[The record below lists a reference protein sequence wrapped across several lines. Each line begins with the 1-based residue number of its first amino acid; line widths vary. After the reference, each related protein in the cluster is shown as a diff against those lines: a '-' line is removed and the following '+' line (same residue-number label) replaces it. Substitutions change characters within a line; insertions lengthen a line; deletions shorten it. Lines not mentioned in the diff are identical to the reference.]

1 MNVENKL
8 NDLLNE
14 FKTSN
19 AKEIADHLDI
29 SIQHQDFK
37 AKTLDSRLMIVDS
50 KGYIF
55 VRSDLDCAYENF
67 LIAHELGH
75 YVLHYDENISFNF
88 LRRVYKTR
96 LEREANEFAIKL
108 LMYEELH
115 NIKDIENIEFI
126 VKEKGIPLKV
136 WYSLNEKSLGDENIE
151 INYWCMYGYNY
162 VYTHSCCYH
171 IFY

>member
-1 MNVENKL
+1 MNINSKIEAL
-8 NDLLNE
+8 FYE

-19 AKEIADHLDI
+19 VKEIADHLDV
-29 SIQHQDFK
+29 SIQYQDFK

-55 VRSDLDCAYENF
+55 VRNDLDCAYENF

-75 YVLHYDENISFNF
+75 YVLHFDKDISFNF

-96 LEREANEFAIKL
+96 LEREANEFAIRL

-115 NIKDIENIEFI
+115 NIKELENIEFI
-126 VKEKGIPLKV
+126 VKEKGIPLKI
-136 WYSLNEKSLGDENIE
+136 WYSLNEKIRRLKQWNQLLI
-151 INYWCMYGYNY
+151 Y
-162 VYTHSCCYH
+162 VWL
-171 IFY
+171 

>member
-1 MNVENKL
+1 MNINSKIETL
-8 NDLLNE
+8 FYE

-19 AKEIADHLDI
+19 VKEIADHLDI

-96 LEREANEFAIKL
+96 LEREANEFAIRL

-115 NIKDIENIEFI
+115 NIKELENIEFI
-126 VKEKGIPLKV
+126 VKEKGIPLKI
-136 WYSLNEKSLGDENIE
+136 WYSLSEKITID
-151 INYWCMYGYNY
+151 
-162 VYTHSCCYH
+162 
-171 IFY
+171 

>member
-1 MNVENKL
+1 MNIEYKVK
-8 NDLLNE
+8 DLIKKYN
-14 FKTSN
+14 TSN
-19 AKEIADHLDI
+19 IKELVDHLDI
-29 SIQHQDFK
+29 SIEHQDFK

-75 YVLHYDENISFNF
+75 YVLHFDENISFNF

-96 LEREANEFAIKL
+96 LEREANEFAIRL

-115 NIKDIENIEFI
+115 NIKELENIEFI
-126 VKEKGIPLKV
+126 VKEKGITLKV
-136 WYSLNEKSLGDENIE
+136 WYSLNEKI
-151 INYWCMYGYNY
+151 I
-162 VYTHSCCYH
+162 
-171 IFY
+171 

>member
-1 MNVENKL
+1 MNIEYKVK
-8 NDLLNE
+8 DLIKKYN
-14 FKTSN
+14 TSN
-19 AKEIADHLDI
+19 IKELVDHLDI
-29 SIQHQDFK
+29 SIEYQDFK

-75 YVLHYDENISFNF
+75 YVLHHDENISFNF

-96 LEREANEFAIKL
+96 LEREANEFAIRL
-108 LMYEELH
+108 LMYKELH
-115 NIKDIENIEFI
+115 NIKELENIEFI

-136 WYSLNEKSLGDENIE
+136 WYSLNEKILG
-151 INYWCMYGYNY
+151 G
-162 VYTHSCCYH
+162 
-171 IFY
+171 

>member
-1 MNVENKL
+1 MNINSKIESL
-8 NDLLNE
+8 FYE

-19 AKEIADHLDI
+19 VKEIADHLAV
-29 SIQHQDFK
+29 SIQYQDFK

-55 VRSDLDCAYENF
+55 VRNDLDCAYENF

-75 YVLHYDENISFNF
+75 YVLHFDKDISFNF

-96 LEREANEFAIKL
+96 LEREANEFAIRL
-108 LMYEELH
+108 LMFEELH

-136 WYSLNEKSLGDENIE
+136 WYSLNEKITID
-151 INYWCMYGYNY
+151 
-162 VYTHSCCYH
+162 
-171 IFY
+171 

>member
-1 MNVENKL
+1 MNIEYKVKELIKKYN
-8 NDLLNE
+8 
-14 FKTSN
+14 TSN
-19 AKEIADHLDI
+19 VKELVDHLDI
-29 SIQHQDFK
+29 SIEYQNFK

-75 YVLHYDENISFNF
+75 YVLHHDENISFNF

-96 LEREANEFAIKL
+96 LEREANEFAIRL

-115 NIKDIENIEFI
+115 NIKELENIEFI

-136 WYSLNEKSLGDENIE
+136 WYSLNEKI
-151 INYWCMYGYNY
+151 I
-162 VYTHSCCYH
+162 
-171 IFY
+171 

>member
-1 MNVENKL
+1 MNIEYKVK
-8 NDLLNE
+8 DLIKKYN
-14 FKTSN
+14 TSN
-19 AKEIADHLDI
+19 IKELVDHLDI
-29 SIQHQDFK
+29 SIEYQDFK

-88 LRRVYKTR
+88 IRRVYKTR
-96 LEREANEFAIKL
+96 LEREANEFAIRL
-108 LMYEELH
+108 LMFEELH

-126 VKEKGIPLKV
+126 VKEKGIPLKI
-136 WYSLNEKSLGDENIE
+136 WYSLNEKI
-151 INYWCMYGYNY
+151 I
-162 VYTHSCCYH
+162 
-171 IFY
+171 

>member
-1 MNVENKL
+1 MNIEYKVK
-8 NDLLNE
+8 DLIKKYN
-14 FKTSN
+14 TSN
-19 AKEIADHLDI
+19 IKELVDHLDI
-29 SIQHQDFK
+29 SIEHQDFK

-75 YVLHYDENISFNF
+75 YVLHFDENISFNF

-96 LEREANEFAIKL
+96 LEREANEFAIRL

-136 WYSLNEKSLGDENIE
+136 WYSLNEKISE
-151 INYWCMYGYNY
+151 
-162 VYTHSCCYH
+162 V
-171 IFY
+171 

>member
-1 MNVENKL
+1 MNINSKIEAL
-8 NDLLNE
+8 FYE

-19 AKEIADHLDI
+19 VKEIADHLDV
-29 SIQHQDFK
+29 SIQYQDFK

-55 VRSDLDCAYENF
+55 VRNDLDCAYENF

-75 YVLHYDENISFNF
+75 YVLHFDKDISFNF

-96 LEREANEFAIKL
+96 LERESNEFAIRL

-115 NIKDIENIEFI
+115 NIKELENIEFI
-126 VKEKGIPLKV
+126 VKEKGIPLKI
-136 WYSLNEKSLGDENIE
+136 WYSLNEKIRRLKQ
-151 INYWCMYGYNY
+151 
-162 VYTHSCCYH
+162 
-171 IFY
+171 

>member
-19 AKEIADHLDI
+19 VKEIADHLDI

-55 VRSDLDCAYENF
+55 VRSNLNCAYENF

-75 YVLHYDENISFNF
+75 YVLHFDKDISFNF

-96 LEREANEFAIKL
+96 LEREANEFACRL

-136 WYSLNEKSLGDENIE
+136 WYSLNEKIMNDN
-151 INYWCMYGYNY
+151 
-162 VYTHSCCYH
+162 
-171 IFY
+171 

>member
-1 MNVENKL
+1 MNIEYKVK
-8 NDLLNE
+8 DLIKKYN
-14 FKTSN
+14 TSN
-19 AKEIADHLDI
+19 IKELVDHLDI
-29 SIQHQDFK
+29 SIEYQDFK

-75 YVLHYDENISFNF
+75 YVLHFDKGISFNF

-96 LEREANEFAIKL
+96 LEREANEFAIRL

-115 NIKDIENIEFI
+115 NIKELENIEFI
-126 VKEKGIPLKV
+126 VKEKGIPLKI
-136 WYSLNEKSLGDENIE
+136 WYSLNEKITID
-151 INYWCMYGYNY
+151 
-162 VYTHSCCYH
+162 
-171 IFY
+171 

>member
-1 MNVENKL
+1 MNIEYKVK
-8 NDLLNE
+8 DLIKKYN
-14 FKTSN
+14 TSN
-19 AKEIADHLDI
+19 IKELVDHLDI
-29 SIQHQDFK
+29 SIEHQDFK

-75 YVLHYDENISFNF
+75 YVLHFDENISFNF

-96 LEREANEFAIKL
+96 LEREANEFAIRL

-136 WYSLNEKSLGDENIE
+136 WYSLNEKI
-151 INYWCMYGYNY
+151 
-162 VYTHSCCYH
+162 
-171 IFY
+171 

>member
-1 MNVENKL
+1 MNIENQL

-14 FKTSN
+14 FKTLN
-19 AKEIADHLDI
+19 VKEIADLLNI
-29 SIQHQDFK
+29 SIQYQDFK

-75 YVLHYDENISFNF
+75 YVLHFDKDISFNF

-136 WYSLNEKSLGDENIE
+136 WYSPNEKI
-151 INYWCMYGYNY
+151 I
-162 VYTHSCCYH
+162 
-171 IFY
+171 

>member
-1 MNVENKL
+1 MNIEYKVK
-8 NDLLNE
+8 DLIKKYN
-14 FKTSN
+14 TSN
-19 AKEIADHLDI
+19 IKELVDHLDI
-29 SIQHQDFK
+29 SIEYQDFK
-37 AKTLDSRLMIVDS
+37 AKTLDSRLIIVDS

-75 YVLHYDENISFNF
+75 YVLHFDKDISFNF

-96 LEREANEFAIKL
+96 LEREANEFAIRL

-136 WYSLNEKSLGDENIE
+136 WYSLNEKILG
-151 INYWCMYGYNY
+151 G
-162 VYTHSCCYH
+162 
-171 IFY
+171 

>member
-1 MNVENKL
+1 MNINSKIETL
-8 NDLLNE
+8 FYE

-19 AKEIADHLDI
+19 VKEVADHLDV
-29 SIQHQDFK
+29 SIQYQDFK

-55 VRSDLDCAYENF
+55 VRNDLDCAYENF
-67 LIAHELGH
+67 LITHELGH
-75 YVLHYDENISFNF
+75 YVLHFDKDISFNF

-96 LEREANEFAIKL
+96 LEREANEFAIRL

-115 NIKDIENIEFI
+115 NIKELENIEFI

-136 WYSLNEKSLGDENIE
+136 WYSLNEKITID
-151 INYWCMYGYNY
+151 
-162 VYTHSCCYH
+162 
-171 IFY
+171 

>member
-19 AKEIADHLDI
+19 VKEIADHLDI

-37 AKTLDSRLMIVDS
+37 AKTLDSRLMIVDY

-75 YVLHYDENISFNF
+75 YVLHYDENISFHF

-96 LEREANEFAIKL
+96 LEREANEFAYRL
-108 LMYEELH
+108 LLNDELN
-115 NIKDIENIEFI
+115 NIKEIENIEFL
-126 VKEKGIPLKV
+126 VKEKGIPLKI
-136 WYSLNEKSLGDENIE
+136 WYSLEDSI
-151 INYWCMYGYNY
+151 
-162 VYTHSCCYH
+162 
-171 IFY
+171 

>member
-1 MNVENKL
+1 MNIEYKVK
-8 NDLLNE
+8 DLIKKNN
-14 FKTSN
+14 TSN
-19 AKEIADHLDI
+19 IKELVDHLDI
-29 SIQHQDFK
+29 SIEYQDFK

-75 YVLHYDENISFNF
+75 YVLHFDKDISFNF

-96 LEREANEFAIKL
+96 LEREANEFACRL
-108 LMYEELH
+108 LLHNELH
-115 NIKDIENIEFI
+115 NIKEIENIEFL

-136 WYSLNEKSLGDENIE
+136 WYSLNEKI
-151 INYWCMYGYNY
+151 
-162 VYTHSCCYH
+162 
-171 IFY
+171 

>member
-1 MNVENKL
+1 MNIEYKVK
-8 NDLLNE
+8 DLIKKYNI
-14 FKTSN
+14 SN
-19 AKEIADHLDI
+19 IKELVDHLDI
-29 SIQHQDFK
+29 SIEYQDFK
-37 AKTLDSRLMIVDS
+37 AKTLDSRLIIVDS

-96 LEREANEFAIKL
+96 LEREANEFAIRL
-108 LMYEELH
+108 LMFEELH

-136 WYSLNEKSLGDENIE
+136 WYSLNEKITID
-151 INYWCMYGYNY
+151 
-162 VYTHSCCYH
+162 
-171 IFY
+171 

>member
-1 MNVENKL
+1 MNIEYKVK
-8 NDLLNE
+8 DLIKKYN
-14 FKTSN
+14 TSN
-19 AKEIADHLDI
+19 IKELVDHLDI
-29 SIQHQDFK
+29 SIEYQDFK

-75 YVLHYDENISFNF
+75 YVLHHDENISFNF

-96 LEREANEFAIKL
+96 LEREANEFAIRL

-115 NIKDIENIEFI
+115 NIKELENIEFI

-136 WYSLNEKSLGDENIE
+136 WYSLNEKISE
-151 INYWCMYGYNY
+151 
-162 VYTHSCCYH
+162 V
-171 IFY
+171 

>member
-1 MNVENKL
+1 MNIEYKVK
-8 NDLLNE
+8 DLIKKYN
-14 FKTSN
+14 TSN
-19 AKEIADHLDI
+19 IKELVDHLDI
-29 SIQHQDFK
+29 SIEHQDFK

-75 YVLHYDENISFNF
+75 YVLHHDENISFNF

-96 LEREANEFAIKL
+96 LEREANEFAIRL

-115 NIKDIENIEFI
+115 NIKELENIEFI

-136 WYSLNEKSLGDENIE
+136 WYSLSEKITID
-151 INYWCMYGYNY
+151 
-162 VYTHSCCYH
+162 
-171 IFY
+171 

>member
-1 MNVENKL
+1 MNIEYKVK
-8 NDLLNE
+8 DLIKKYN
-14 FKTSN
+14 TSN
-19 AKEIADHLDI
+19 IKELVDHLDI
-29 SIQHQDFK
+29 SIEYQDFK

-75 YVLHYDENISFNF
+75 YVLHHDENISFNF

-96 LEREANEFAIKL
+96 LEREANEFAIRL
-108 LMYEELH
+108 LMYKELH
-115 NIKDIENIEFI
+115 NIKELENIEFI

-136 WYSLNEKSLGDENIE
+136 IYALNYE
-151 INYWCMYGYNY
+151 ILWG
-162 VYTHSCCYH
+162 
-171 IFY
+171 

>member
-1 MNVENKL
+1 MNGENKL

-19 AKEIADHLDI
+19 VKEIADHLDI

-37 AKTLDSRLMIVDS
+37 AKTLDSRLMIVDY

-75 YVLHYDENISFNF
+75 YVLHYDENISFHF

-96 LEREANEFAIKL
+96 LEREANEFAYRL
-108 LMYEELH
+108 LLNDELN
-115 NIKDIENIEFI
+115 NIKEIENIEFL
-126 VKEKGIPLKV
+126 VKEKGIPLKI
-136 WYSLNEKSLGDENIE
+136 WYSLKDSI
-151 INYWCMYGYNY
+151 
-162 VYTHSCCYH
+162 
-171 IFY
+171 

>member
-1 MNVENKL
+1 MNINSKIEAL
-8 NDLLNE
+8 FYE

-19 AKEIADHLDI
+19 VKEIADHLDV
-29 SIQHQDFK
+29 SIQYQDFK

-55 VRSDLDCAYENF
+55 VRNDLDCAYENF

-96 LEREANEFAIKL
+96 LEREANEFAIRL
-108 LMYEELH
+108 LMYKELH
-115 NIKDIENIEFI
+115 NIKELENIEFI
-126 VKEKGIPLKV
+126 VKEKGIPLKI
-136 WYSLNEKSLGDENIE
+136 WYSLNEKITID
-151 INYWCMYGYNY
+151 
-162 VYTHSCCYH
+162 
-171 IFY
+171 